1 MPHASIPESKGNQ
14 HDVGINYVGKV
25 IAMNA
30 SEAISKRIIM
40 LCQERRISIEQLVE
54 KVNAN
59 SYAVMAVVRGHADTV
74 PLDLMG
80 EICLALGITMTE
92 FFNHSLFEGF

>member
-1 MPHASIPESKGNQ
+1 
-14 HDVGINYVGKV
+14 
-25 IAMNA
+25 MNA
-30 SEAISKRIIM
+30 SEAISKRIMM
-40 LCQERRISIEQLVE
+40 LCQERGISIEQLVE
-54 KVNAN
+54 NANAN
-59 SYAVMAVVRGHADTV
+59 SYAVIAAVKGHGVTV